1 MDRKPEERDQSKGG
15 YPGHIASRTL
25 ALYLLASL
33 WASPMASAEIVD
45 RIVANVNGSIILLS
59 EVEGKLATLREL
71 KYRQGVDIPEESLTE
86 RKVLSEMI
94 DEKLITSYAKEKEI
108 SIKESEVDL
117 AVQNIKERNNL
128 SDEDFDQ
135 AMKAQGTSLEKFREE
150 LKNQIL
156 VQRVMKL
163 EVDIVTPTEND
174 AKSYYERHAEE
185 FMGEGRV
192 RARHILIKIPA
203 EGEEAAKQKILSIRE
218 KIKSGASFADM
229 AKEYSNDPSG
239 PTGGELGWFHMG
251 DVVQAFGKAAFA
263 LKPGMMSQ
271 PVRTGFGYHLIQ
283 VLEKEKLE
291 PVAFAQVAEKIKEKL
306 TQQAFVSNRTEWL
319 ARMRSEAFIE
329 IMF

>member
-1 MDRKPEERDQSKGG
+1 
-15 YPGHIASRTL
+15 
-25 ALYLLASL
+25 LLASL
-33 WASPMASAEIVD
+33 WAGPVALAEIVD

-71 KYRQGVDIPEESLTE
+71 KYRQGLNIPEASLTE

-94 DEKLITSYAKEKEI
+94 DENLITSYAKEKEI
-108 SIKESEVDL
+108 SIKESEVDKT
-117 AVQNIKERNNL
+117 VQNIKKNNNL
-128 SDEDFDQ
+128 SDEEFKQ

-163 EVDIVTPTEND
+163 EVDIVTPTEKD
-174 AKSYYERHAEE
+174 AKSYYQRHEKE
-185 FMGEGRV
+185 FLGEGRV
-192 RARHILIKIPA
+192 RARHILIKVSPDK
-203 EGEEAAKQKILSIRE
+203 GEEAARQQILSIRK
-218 KIKSGASFADM
+218 KIESGASFSDM

-239 PTGGELGWFHMG
+239 PTGGEVGWFRMG

-283 VLEKEKLE
+283 VMEKEKRE

-306 TQQAFVSNRTEWL
+306 KQQAFVSNRTDWL
-319 ARMRSEAFIE
+319 ARMREEAFIE
-329 IMF
+329 IMY

>member
-1 MDRKPEERDQSKGG
+1 
-15 YPGHIASRTL
+15 
-25 ALYLLASL
+25 
-33 WASPMASAEIVD
+33 MASAEIVD